1 MLKIIKSGQI
11 VDAIENLNFVRQ
23 NPRNRAII
31 SCAPE
36 YANGIVSSDGTV
48 IWHLEGCDRFISGNY
63 ETVSAVEISEEEFN
77 SIRAALGN
85 GESVE
90 ESETIRTPLTTA
102 EVMEKMEAL
111 QSKYEALEA
120 KNEALEKELKE
131 LKANNAN
138 S

>member
-11 VDAIENLNFVRQ
+11 VDAVEKLDFVRQ

-77 SIRAALGN
+77 TIKEALGQ
-85 GESVE
+85 GETVE
-90 ESETIRTPLTTA
+90 EPETVRAPLTTT
-102 EVMEKMEAL
+102 EMMEKMEAL
-111 QSKYEALEA
+111 QVKYEELEA

-131 LKANNAN
+131 LKANSAN